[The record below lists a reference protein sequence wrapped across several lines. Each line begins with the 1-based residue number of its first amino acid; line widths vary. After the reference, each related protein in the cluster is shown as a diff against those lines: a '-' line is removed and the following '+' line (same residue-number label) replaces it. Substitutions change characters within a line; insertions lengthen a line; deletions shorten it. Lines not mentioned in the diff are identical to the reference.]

1 MSNVVH
7 LNYFAAVP
15 GRAVRD
21 QNISGL
27 QFRTLAA
34 IAGHD
39 RMGRNG
45 QGCWAGRK
53 AMAARIGCT
62 ETSFSEAISWLVK
75 EGYIEVMVSETD
87 GRRRGYRVVYDTAE
101 DAKGIGARHK
111 ESGSANAD
119 VSQLDKSANA
129 DVSTGDRSAKADQ
142 PTVDKRQKAKVEQL
156 VKASIR
162 KPNIFPEGDK
172 NISLK
177 RKNTPIPKDEAGKGD
192 SHPPNPK
199 TEIIRY
205 WYEPVDQHEAWEL
218 LKRLRPFEWN
228 RLIGLWKKGALTDQD
243 KQWAEE
249 NALKELA
256 GKELERREGSTS
268 RRAAHG

>member
-21 QNISGL
+21 QKISGL

-53 AMAARIGCT
+53 AMASRIGCT
-62 ETSFSEAISWLVK
+62 ETSFSEAISWLEK

-87 GRRRGYRVVYDTAE
+87 GRHRGYRVVYDTAE

-111 ESGSANAD
+111 ENGSANAD
-119 VSQLDKSANA
+119 VSQSDKSADA
-129 DVSTGDRSAKADQ
+129 DASTADRSAKADQ
-142 PTVDKRQKAKVEQL
+142 SPVNERQKAKVEQL
-156 VKASIR
+156 VRASVR

-192 SHPPNPK
+192 GLPPNPK
-199 TEIIRY
+199 TEIIRH
-205 WYEPVDQHEAWEL
+205 WYDPVDQHEAWEL

-228 RLIGLWKKGALTDQD
+228 RLIGLWKKRALTAED
-243 KQWAEE
+243 KEWAEE

-256 GKELERREGSTS
+256 GSKPEDRADNVS

>member
-15 GRAVRD
+15 GRAVAD
-21 QNISGL
+21 QDISGL
-27 QFRTLAA
+27 QLRTLAA

-53 AMAARIGCT
+53 AMAARLGCT

-75 EGYIEVMVSETD
+75 KGYVEVMISETD

-111 ESGSANAD
+111 ENGSANAD
-119 VSQLDKSANA
+119 VSASDQSANA
-129 DVSTGDRSAKADQ
+129 DASARDRSANTDQKAGDER
-142 PTVDKRQKAKVEQL
+142 KKAKVEQL

-162 KPNIFPEGDK
+162 KPNIFPEGEN
-172 NISLK
+172 NIPLK
-177 RKNTPIPKDEAGKGD
+177 RENTGIQKDEAHK
-192 SHPPNPK
+192 PPNPK
-199 TEIIRY
+199 MEILRQ
-205 WYEPVDQHEAWEL
+205 WYVADERHEAWEL
-218 LKRLRPFEWN
+218 LKLLRPFEWN
-228 RLIGLWKKGALTDQD
+228 YLIGLWKREELIDEHRT
-243 KQWAEE
+243 WAE
-249 NALKELA
+249 ATA
-256 GKELERREGSTS
+256 MAARGSVEQHPCAPETT
-268 RRAAHG
+268 RRAVAHG